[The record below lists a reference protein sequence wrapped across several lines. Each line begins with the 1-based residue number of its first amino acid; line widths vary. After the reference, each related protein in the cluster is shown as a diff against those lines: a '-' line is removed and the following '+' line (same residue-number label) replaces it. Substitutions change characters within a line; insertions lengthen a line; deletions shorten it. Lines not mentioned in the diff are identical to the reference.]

1 MSPGDVAAAVNAE
14 LGASLA
20 TADPVALEPYGLN
33 GVTPRAL
40 VHLQTPQQVARS
52 LSLAAQRGWAV
63 VPWGS
68 GRGQGCGDIP
78 RRYDM
83 ALNLRRLDDVP
94 DLDADNLTVTAEAG
108 ITLGELT
115 RRLAE
120 RHLFLPLPL
129 GDGERTLGGVIA
141 ANRSGYKRLLYG
153 DPRDLLLGLR
163 VALPNGALVRY
174 GRKVIKNVAGY
185 DMPKLYL
192 GSQGLLGVVV
202 EATFMVQPLP
212 DREGVL
218 IGGFSGGPD
227 AARAAQAL
235 FRSALGP
242 ACLLLLLG
250 RTVQSLRRY
259 PSIDVPEGRAVLVVG
274 FDGRGTAVQRQ
285 MAEAGRLLLAQS
297 ATGVAELHALAAE
310 TAAMLEDPAH
320 GLHPE
325 QQRVMLRLGVLPSQM
340 ADAMAQAVGTM
351 NVPGTSFGAVGD
363 YSAGRIDLLLTGEP
377 HIGWERLD
385 GRIHE
390 LRRSMGERGGSAV
403 LAAAPSVLKAKV
415 GAWGDLH
422 GAGRL
427 MQRLKAQLDP
437 QQVLAPGRFLPDPRA
452 DQGAANQ
459 RQ

>member
-1 MSPGDVAAAVNAE
+1 MSACEVAAVVDAA

-20 TADPVALEPYGLN
+20 TGDPVALEPYRLD
-33 GVTPRAL
+33 GVAPRAL
-40 VHLQTPQQVARS
+40 VRPQTPEHVARM
-52 LSLAAQRGWAV
+52 LALAAERGWAV
-63 VPWGS
+63 VPWGR
-68 GRGQGCGDIP
+68 GHGQGCGDVP
-78 RRYDM
+78 RRYDV
-83 ALNLRRLDDVP
+83 ALSLRRLDAIP

-108 ITLGELT
+108 ISLGELT
-115 RRLAE
+115 QRLGE
-120 RHLFLPLPL
+120 RHLVLPLAL
-129 GDGERTLGGVIA
+129 GDGERTLGGLIA
-141 ANRSGYKRLLYG
+141 ANRAGCKRLLYG

-202 EATFMVQPLP
+202 EATFKVQPLP

-218 IGGFSGGPD
+218 IAGFSGGPD

-242 ACLLLLLG
+242 ACLMLLLG
-250 RTVQSLRRY
+250 RAVQSLRRY
-259 PSIDVPEGRAVLVVG
+259 PGLDVPEGRAVLVVA
-274 FDGRGTAVQRQ
+274 FDGRSAAVQRQ
-285 MAEAGRLLLAQS
+285 MADAGRVLLAQS
-297 ATGVAELHALAAE
+297 ATGVAELPALAAE
-310 TAAMLEDPAH
+310 TAAMLEDAAH

-325 QQRVMLRLGVLPSQM
+325 QPRVVLRLGVLPTQV

-390 LRRSMGERGGSAV
+390 LRRAMGERGGSVV
-403 LAAAPSVLKAKV
+403 LAAAPRSLKAKV
-415 GAWGDLH
+415 GVWGDLQ
-422 GAGRL
+422 GAGRI
-427 MQRLKAQLDP
+427 MQRIKAQLDP
-437 QQVLAPGRFLPDPRA
+437 RQVLSPGRFLPDPA
-452 DQGAANQ
+452 EG
-459 RQ
+459 